1 MDASTKDSRH
11 SDTRI
16 ALIERLDRDGHVLQS
31 LPVYRWPV
39 TIGRAF
45 EADVVL
51 DDPHLAP
58 LHATLDEVDGQV
70 NLSLGQT
77 LNGAMVG
84 TRHLTAGQT
93 TALDG
98 AQPWRVGVTR
108 LRVRRAS
115 DALAPEL
122 PLAHH
127 LAFMS
132 SVSPSA
138 TWRVVLVW
146 AVAAVLCILAELW
159 LDSEPGASVKTYF
172 SATLGLLAAMG
183 VWSLLWALGSK
194 LFQGRLD
201 FAGHAR
207 LALRYGVIWSAVMV
221 AMPLA
226 GFMTGWS
233 VLSHAADAVG
243 AAVLCLWLWSHLVLV
258 LPGHRRGLQVAVASL
273 YLCGLGL
280 NVWFNEE
287 KTGQVFAELY
297 APTLMPPAWHLATR
311 QPTAALIQDAHA
323 MRASLDKQVREA
335 EDDEAAE
342 PADEE

>member
-1 MDASTKDSRH
+1 MDASTEDSRH

-31 LPVYRWPV
+31 VSVYRWPF
-39 TIGRAF
+39 TIGRAV
-45 EADVVL
+45 EAGLVL

-58 LHATLDEVDGQV
+58 LHATLDEVDGELR
-70 NLSLGQT
+70 LSLGQT

-84 TRHLTAGQT
+84 TQHMVAGQT
-93 TALDG
+93 MALCVAQTWQMG
-98 AQPWRVGVTR
+98 ATR
-108 LRVRRAS
+108 LRVRRAC
-115 DALAPEL
+115 DPLAPEL
-122 PLAHH
+122 PLARH
-127 LAFMS
+127 LALTNMVS
-132 SVSPSA
+132 SGPV
-138 TWRVVLVW
+138 WRVVLMW

-243 AAVLCLWLWSHLVLV
+243 AGVLCLWLWSHLVLV
-258 LPGHRRGLQVAVASL
+258 LPAHRRGLLVSVASL

-297 APTLMPPAWHLATR
+297 APTLLPPAWHLASR
-311 QPTAALIQDAHA
+311 QPTSALIQDAHA
-323 MRASLDKQVREA
+323 MRAGLDKQVREA